1 MDACGSFFAELPLG
15 SPRVGT
21 PDQRWYW
28 AAPFLFDRRLASGD
42 NAAFLSRLRD
52 WDVRDEEDPTSR
64 LGRHLEA
71 ADDVR
76 RLPLGP
82 RPDDLLDVLVR
93 MAIAGPGVCAL
104 RALSRVTGGVQA
116 LPDPDVRSAAFKIAH
131 GLRSLFNKPEI
142 VALLRSTEDESYWRV
157 VLDHA
162 MAGGLQAVLDE
173 YVHVL
178 IESEGLQDADRSRR
192 VETLAETM
200 TDALSTRTVP
210 TRSSPS
216 CCRRRDP
223 ARRPSRQQP
232 LRRPIRAYS
241 VQRSSCEPGADRADG
256 VQLAVQTVRLVST
269 SVGQEGLDFHTYC
282 HAIVHWNLPN
292 NPVDLEQREGRVH
305 RYKGHA
311 VRKNVADVYSWMALD
326 PEHDD
331 PWEAVFSAA
340 HGDSKANHS
349 DIEPF
354 WVFTRDGGAVI
365 ERYVPALPLSREAQ
379 QYRRL
384 LRTLVA
390 YRLVLGQPRQDD
402 LTRYLGEDV
411 AWLRI
416 DLAPPTTK
424 ASEL

>member
-1 MDACGSFFAELPLG
+1 MGE
-15 SPRVGT
+15 
-21 PDQRWYW
+21 
-28 AAPFLFDRRLASGD
+28 
-42 NAAFLSRLRD
+42 
-52 WDVRDEEDPTSR
+52 
-64 LGRHLEA
+64 
-71 ADDVR
+71 
-76 RLPLGP
+76 
-82 RPDDLLDVLVR
+82 
-93 MAIAGPGVCAL
+93 
-104 RALSRVTGGVQA
+104 
-116 LPDPDVRSAAFKIAH
+116 K
-131 GLRSLFNKPEI
+131 
-142 VALLRSTEDESYWRV
+142 
-157 VLDHA
+157 
-162 MAGGLQAVLDE
+162 
-173 YVHVL
+173 
-178 IESEGLQDADRSRR
+178 
-192 VETLAETM
+192 
-200 TDALSTRTVP
+200 DALSTRTVP
-210 TRSSPS
+210 NSVESVRVVDGEIQLDVHRVSSHFA
-216 CCRRRDP
+216 
-223 ARRPSRQQP
+223 ARYGRTQFSDQAANR
-232 LRRPIRAYS
+232 
-241 VQRSSCEPGADRADG
+241 E
-256 VQLAVQTVRLVST
+256 QTVRTAYNSPFRPFVLVST

-365 ERYVPALPLSREAQ
+365 ERYVPALHFSREAQ